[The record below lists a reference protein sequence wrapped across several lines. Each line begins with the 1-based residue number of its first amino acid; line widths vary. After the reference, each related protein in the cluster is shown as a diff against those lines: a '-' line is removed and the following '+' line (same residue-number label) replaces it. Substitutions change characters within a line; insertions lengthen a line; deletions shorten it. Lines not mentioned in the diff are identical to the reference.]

1 MENTTIQ
8 FVDWSEIADIVKPVR
23 FGLAGYDE
31 AYALV
36 KKWADENEAV
46 IYQYERN
53 CFDYNEAVRLAHVA
67 NAKIVIKE
75 DCS

>member
-8 FVDWSEIADIVKPVR
+8 FVDWAEIADIVKPVR

-36 KKWADENEAV
+36 KKWADDNEAV
-46 IYQYERN
+46 IYQYDRY
-53 CFDYNEAVRLAHVA
+53 CFNYNEAVALAKA
-67 NAKIVIKE
+67 TNAKIVIKE

>member
-23 FGLAGYDE
+23 YGLADYHE
-31 AYALV
+31 AYELV

-46 IYQYERN
+46 IYQYDRY
-53 CFDYNEAVRLAHVA
+53 CFNYREAYELAHMA